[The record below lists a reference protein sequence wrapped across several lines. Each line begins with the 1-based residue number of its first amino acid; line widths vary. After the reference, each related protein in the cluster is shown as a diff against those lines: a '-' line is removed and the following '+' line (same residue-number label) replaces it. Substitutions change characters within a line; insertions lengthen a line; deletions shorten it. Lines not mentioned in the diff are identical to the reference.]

1 MDFDPTSE
9 QQMMKDAVRK
19 LTQEDLVPV
28 LLREPSDQPL
38 SKTAMLE
45 IYGHLA
51 EFGLTAMRL
60 PEALGGSG
68 MSMVDFGLL
77 MEELPAAIGLSL
89 VSHDGSTVRLATGA
103 HQDLR
108 ERHLPDLIAGRKIVC
123 TATSETGAGSHSNA
137 IRASIEVAGDVAK
150 VNGRKMWV
158 TNASVADIYIV
169 TCSAGKDDRGKQLNQ
184 RVLVERD
191 RPGVSVSE
199 IPATGLR
206 QGHMSEVSFDDVE
219 VPAHHVIG
227 EAGDAAKLMTVVW
240 NANRPLIGL
249 MAIGMARQALDMAKD
264 HAAARTQFGRPLA
277 AMQLIQHDLAEIE
290 TLIDSARFMCL
301 AALDAVD
308 KGRRANG
315 ISAAAKRLA
324 TDNAVRAIDLA
335 MNIHGGMGITDEL
348 GLEQLWRDARVLQ
361 VPDGTLGILSLI
373 QGRELTGV
381 AAF

>member
-9 QQMMKDAVRK
+9 QQMMKDAVKK
-19 LTQEDLVPV
+19 LSDDKLYPV
-28 LLREPSDQPL
+28 LSREPSDQPL
-38 SKTAMLE
+38 SKSAMLE

-60 PEALGGSG
+60 PEELGGSG

-77 MEELPAAIGLSL
+77 MEELPAVVGLSL

-103 HQDLR
+103 QSDLR
-108 ERHLPDLIAGRKIVC
+108 DRHLPDLIAGRGIVC

-137 IRASIEVAGDVAK
+137 IRTSIEAAGETVR

-158 TNASVADIYIV
+158 TNASVADLYIV
-169 TCSAGKDDRGKQLNQ
+169 TCSAGTDDRGKQLNQ

-191 RPGVSVSE
+191 RPGVTVSE

-206 QGHMSEVSFDDVE
+206 QGHMSEINFDNVE

-249 MAIGMARQALDMAKD
+249 MALGMATRALEMAKE

-290 TLIDSARFMCL
+290 TLISSARYMCL

-315 ISAAAKRLA
+315 IAASAKRLA
-324 TDNAVRAIDLA
+324 TQNAVTAIDLA

-373 QGRELTGV
+373 QGRELTGLP
-381 AAF
+381 AF